1 MSVKMRKDKRSYRR
15 SQVRWPVTMIAS
27 NTTMEGETRDV
38 STLGAFIYCQEPL
51 GPAENL
57 FLSLKLPA
65 GSPLEISARVVW
77 SNFSNIED
85 TTRPRGMGVR
95 FLW

>member
-1 MSVKMRKDKRSYRR
+1 MLEKDKRSYRR
-15 SQVRWPVTMIAS
+15 SEVRWPVTMITS
-27 NTTMEGETRDV
+27 TTTMEGETKDV

-57 FLSLKLPA
+57 FLRVKLPA
-65 GSPLEISARVVW
+65 GSPLEISAKVVW
-77 SNFSNIED
+77 SNFSNLED
-85 TTRPRGMGVR
+85 TTSPRGMGVR